1 MTLSNMVELDNK
13 RTSYSFNG
21 QEGIF
26 RVEGSCTYNEERLID
41 ANGTFFAVSNESG
54 EENQNV
60 TAGSFNYSAYDPD
73 NSNYSF
79 NFRKEFEDSF
89 FGAVT
94 AVVANLKDAR

>member
-41 ANGTFFAVSNESG
+41 ANGTLFAESNEN
-54 EENQNV
+54 EETQNV
-60 TAGSFNYSAYDPD
+60 TVGSFNYSAYYPD
-73 NSNYSF
+73 NANYSF
-79 NFRKEFEDSF
+79 NFKKEFEDSF
-89 FGAVT
+89 FQAIV
-94 AVVANLKDAR
+94 AVVASLKDAR